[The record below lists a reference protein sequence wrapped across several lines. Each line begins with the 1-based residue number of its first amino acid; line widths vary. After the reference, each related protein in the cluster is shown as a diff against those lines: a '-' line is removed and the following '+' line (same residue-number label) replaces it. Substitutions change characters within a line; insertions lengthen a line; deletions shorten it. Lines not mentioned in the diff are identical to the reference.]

1 MEFSP
6 EFLIKQGWIPFQAY
20 ANMQTVTMFVC
31 GIPPVIFSLMIGPWS
46 DNFGRKML
54 MLFPMSG
61 YIAYMSWLLIN
72 VIFFDQM
79 VAEWLMFV
87 SVMENW
93 PGGWIVVFLGA
104 YSYVSD
110 NSSPEFRTARIA
122 IFDCVTSCAF
132 ALGPGAI
139 CHCLKISEFQSF
151 MFSIFPCSSVLN
163 SVLERRLCR
172 NILIWTCI
180 PNHCPFL
187 WFILY

>member
-1 MEFSP
+1 
-6 EFLIKQGWIPFQAY
+6 
-20 ANMQTVTMFVC
+20 MQTVTMFVC

-46 DNFGRKML
+46 DSFGRKML

-79 VAEWLMFV
+79 VAEWLMFT

-122 IFDCVTSCAF
+122 IFDCVSSCAF
-132 ALGPGAI
+132 ALGPG
-139 CHCLKISEFQSF
+139 
-151 MFSIFPCSSVLN
+151 
-163 SVLERRLCR
+163 
-172 NILIWTCI
+172 
-180 PNHCPFL
+180 
-187 WFILY
+187 